1 MKNSIWNSDLR
12 KRILTA
18 IKNFFTTNL
27 AVKIVAL
34 LFAVLLWGYV
44 LTDQNPYRTK
54 TITNVNTSFEGEAEL
69 LAQGLCVR
77 GDRSE
82 ILGNVTVQVRTQ
94 IVNYAALG
102 TGQVNAT
109 ISLRNISEARVYE
122 LPVTASVM
130 SGYGVVEA
138 VTPSVATVE
147 IDTLG
152 SCSAAASSASA
163 TSSASSTR
171 SSAIA
176 AACSSS

>member
-69 LAQGLCVR
+69 LAQGLCF
-77 GDRSE
+77 
-82 ILGNVTVQVRTQ
+82 QHQ
-94 IVNYAALG
+94 H
-102 TGQVNAT
+102 
-109 ISLRNISEARVYE
+109 RVH
-122 LPVTASVM
+122 AK
-130 SGYGVVEA
+130 G
-138 VTPSVATVE
+138 
-147 IDTLG
+147 
-152 SCSAAASSASA
+152 
-163 TSSASSTR
+163 
-171 SSAIA
+171 
-176 AACSSS
+176 